1 VEAIDMF
8 TIRNLG
14 GVSLL
19 VFGSTFLWLTPAFA
33 SKGIPTDGLMWGV
46 TRILALVTI
55 AGFGVATYGL
65 FAREG
70 WWEAVALGSAALGLA
85 SLLPYWLAAHTD
97 PGAPMNLA
105 VHVLGIGGVFVLLLV
120 PQLENWVDGHVMG
133 A

>member
-1 VEAIDMF
+1 MEAMDMF

-33 SKGIPTDGLMWGV
+33 SKGIPTDGFMWAL
-46 TRILALVTI
+46 TRVLALVTI
-55 AGFGVATYGL
+55 AGFCLATYGL

-70 WWEAVALGSAALGLA
+70 WWEAVALASAALGLL
-85 SLLPYWLAAHTD
+85 SLVPYWVAAHID

-120 PQLENWVDGHVMG
+120 PQLEHWVDGHVMG